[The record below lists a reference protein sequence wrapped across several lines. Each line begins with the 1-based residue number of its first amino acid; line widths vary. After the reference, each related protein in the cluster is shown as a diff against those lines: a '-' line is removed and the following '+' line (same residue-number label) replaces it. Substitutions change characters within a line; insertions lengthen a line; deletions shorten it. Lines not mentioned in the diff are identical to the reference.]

1 MKKPIGLLA
10 TLCAGM
16 ALAVAE
22 TNLVVEAENGPSFN
36 AGADLRVRQELMDN
50 IPGTP
55 GDPYSLNPKK
65 RTVNDNHFRIRP
77 RVWFEVDQGPLR
89 LYARLADEFRE
100 YPVRNGRRRYDRNYT
115 FPDEVF
121 LDNLYLD
128 GKALTAD
135 WLKGMG
141 VDNVDFRVGRQD
153 LLEGPHSVLG
163 LDNMLAEGTPT
174 DGSRSFFTDM
184 ARTTLHFDE
193 VRKLDLFFL
202 YGQGHTNLRYGNRQS
217 EGRALNKVNMLDG
230 NGRDEWGGGAIWS
243 DACCDGHL
251 PYKQYTIFKRTA
263 DYKSLGRHMPS
274 TELWTIGRRLEP
286 EFDDHWGMVLD
297 GARQVGRILD
307 GNRQKTGWYGYLEA
321 NYRPDFLRAYKFK
334 VSLASTYYS
343 GDKHRTDYR
352 HDNDQAW
359 DPLWG
364 RYTQDSELLVY
375 GNLWGNCWWSNMIYT
390 KLKATMV
397 FGPRHAMY
405 AYSGPMFAAVQDHI
419 GHADGGGDSMYKG
432 WLSAARYDFPI
443 RLAPKNAS
451 GWDRFEF
458 FGHVV
463 AEVFNPGDYFDSSKP
478 SYFFRW
484 QVDVRF

>member
-1 MKKPIGLLA
+1 MKKSIGLLA

-16 ALAVAE
+16 ALAAAE
-22 TNLVVEAENGPSFN
+22 TNLVVEAESGPSFN

-50 IPGTP
+50 IPGNP
-55 GDPYSLNPKK
+55 GDPYAIVPGK

-77 RVWFEVDQGPLR
+77 RVWFEAAQGPLR

-100 YPVRNGRRRYDRNYT
+100 YPVTNGKRRYDRNYT
-115 FPDEVF
+115 TPDEVF

-128 GKALTAD
+128 GKGLTAD
-135 WLKGMG
+135 WLKDMG
-141 VDNVDFRVGRQD
+141 VDNLDFRVGRQD
-153 LLEGPHSVLG
+153 LLEGPHSVFG
-163 LDNMLAEGTPT
+163 LDRLLAEGTPT
-174 DGSRSFFTDM
+174 DGSRSFFIDM
-184 ARTTLHFDE
+184 VRTTLHFDD

-217 EGRALNKVNMLDG
+217 DGRALNKVNMRDG

-243 DACCDGHL
+243 DNLFDKHL
-251 PYKQYTIFKRTA
+251 PYMVYTIFKRTT

-274 TELWTIGRRLEP
+274 TEVVTLGVNLQP
-286 EFDDHWGMVLD
+286 QFDDHWGMELD
-297 GARQVGRILD
+297 GARQVGRIVD
-307 GNRQKTGWYGYLEA
+307 SNRQKTGWSGHIEG
-321 NYRPDFLRAYKFK
+321 NYRPDFLREYKFK
-334 VSLASTYYS
+334 LALAATYYS
-343 GDKHRTDYR
+343 GDKHRTDAE

-375 GNLWGNCWWSNMIYT
+375 GNLYGNAWWSNMIYT

-405 AYSGPMFAAVQDHI
+405 AYSGPMFTAVQDHL
-419 GHADGGGDSMYKG
+419 GHADHGGDSMYKG

-478 SYFFRW
+478 TYFFRW
-484 QVDVRF
+484 QIDVRF